1 MKFSKYNTI
10 INKSGVIDL
19 LKEVSYDYDTVD
31 EYCTT
36 SYMVY
41 KIATEILH
49 MDLYSEEYLYL
60 FCFNTK
66 MRLQSIFE
74 VSHGTCDTSLARG
87 REIFQK
93 ALLANAVNI
102 ILVHNHPS
110 GDPHPSECDIAL
122 TKDMMNVGKIIGIE
136 LKDHIIIG
144 SGPYISLYENGYIDK
159 GVKV

>member
-10 INKSGVIDL
+10 INKSGMIDL

-36 SYMVY
+36 SYMVH

-74 VSHGTCDTSLARG
+74 VSHGTCDTSLARMSYLAMVG
-87 REIFQK
+87 NNVTYVIIYHTIGCLLIFEWR
-93 ALLANAVNI
+93 I
-102 ILVHNHPS
+102 
-110 GDPHPSECDIAL
+110 
-122 TKDMMNVGKIIGIE
+122 KDG
-136 LKDHIIIG
+136 
-144 SGPYISLYENGYIDK
+144 
-159 GVKV
+159 

>member
-10 INKSGVIDL
+10 INKSGMIDL

-36 SYMVY
+36 SYMVH

-74 VSHGTCDTSLARG
+74 VSHGTYDTSLARG

-102 ILVHNHPS
+102 ILVHNHRRRSTIS
-110 GDPHPSECDIAL
+110 G
-122 TKDMMNVGKIIGIE
+122 K
-136 LKDHIIIG
+136 
-144 SGPYISLYENGYIDK
+144 
-159 GVKV
+159 

>member
-1 MKFSKYNTI
+1 M
-10 INKSGVIDL
+10 IDL
-19 LKEVSYDYDTVD
+19 LKEVSYDCDTVNK
-31 EYCTT
+31 YCTA

-66 MRLQSIFE
+66 MGLQSIFE

-93 ALLANAVNI
+93 ALLTNAVNI

-122 TKDMMNVGKIIGIE
+122 TKDIMNIGIE

-144 SGPYISLYENGYIDK
+144 SDSYISLIENGYIDK
-159 GVKV
+159 EVKV

>member
-1 MKFSKYNTI
+1 MVFSKYNTI
-10 INKSGVIDL
+10 INKSGMIDL
-19 LKEVSYDYDTVD
+19 VKEVSYDCDIVK

-36 SYMVY
+36 SYMIN
-41 KIATEILH
+41 KIATEVLH

-74 VSHGTCDTSLARG
+74 VSHGTCDISLARG

-110 GDPHPSECDIAL
+110 GDPEPSKCDVDL
-122 TKDMMNVGKIIGIE
+122 TMNIMKIGKIIGIE

-144 SGPYISLYENGYIDK
+144 NGSYVSLYKNGYVNSE
-159 GVKV
+159 VK